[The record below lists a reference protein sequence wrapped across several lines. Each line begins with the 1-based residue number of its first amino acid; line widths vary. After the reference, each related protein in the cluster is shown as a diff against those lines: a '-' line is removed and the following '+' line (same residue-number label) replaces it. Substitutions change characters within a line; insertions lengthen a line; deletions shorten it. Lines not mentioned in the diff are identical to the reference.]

1 VCLAAT
7 CAAATT
13 EPATRPASIEEVVHF
28 PTISLKTKGLMP
40 ADAFSLLAQATGV
53 QIAPAQ
59 EISQGA
65 DGAARKIDLWHDSLY
80 SKIEFDVESANFWQ
94 AMDRLTDQAHLTAD
108 GADGSLTLSPDFAG
122 RDSSLDSISDTPLC
136 RARATLQ
143 PAIHPEAR
151 SNNQPP
157 AATDRRAGMS
167 IIFQLDP
174 RVRISAALPPVVE
187 TARDQNDREVQIV
200 VPTAPVI
207 MPGGATVLVAIDV
220 AQKAW
225 RLSTL
230 RGYLPV
236 TLAASRVLE
245 LPMGLGTKVIAG
257 PWTVELVDIQ
267 TQLTGGNPPMGAELD
282 TEIDVGIEPN
292 DSTSPPVPT
301 NLSGLVRVCDAS
313 GAALTLRRT
322 NYGPRTTITGGTRQ
336 RFSFS
341 RAQPAKILIDI
352 PQESKKVAVP
362 FGFKDVQLP

>member
-1 VCLAAT
+1 MPTAPRSPRLTVLCIVCLAAT

-167 IIFQLDP
+167 IISGRVSSEWP
-174 RVRISAALPPVVE
+174 RWRCLLRANTRTKARLAVR
-187 TARDQNDREVQIV
+187 
-200 VPTAPVI
+200 
-207 MPGGATVLVAIDV
+207 
-220 AQKAW
+220 
-225 RLSTL
+225 
-230 RGYLPV
+230 
-236 TLAASRVLE
+236 
-245 LPMGLGTKVIAG
+245 
-257 PWTVELVDIQ
+257 
-267 TQLTGGNPPMGAELD
+267 
-282 TEIDVGIEPN
+282 
-292 DSTSPPVPT
+292 
-301 NLSGLVRVCDAS
+301 
-313 GAALTLRRT
+313 
-322 NYGPRTTITGGTRQ
+322 
-336 RFSFS
+336 
-341 RAQPAKILIDI
+341 
-352 PQESKKVAVP
+352 
-362 FGFKDVQLP
+362 